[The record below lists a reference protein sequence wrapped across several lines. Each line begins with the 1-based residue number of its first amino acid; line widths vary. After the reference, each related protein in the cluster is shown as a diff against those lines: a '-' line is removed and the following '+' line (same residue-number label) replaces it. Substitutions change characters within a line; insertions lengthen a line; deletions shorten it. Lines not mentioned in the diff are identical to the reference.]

1 MVEREKI
8 IKINVVKN
16 IAVWLYKS
24 LTCVHSDIIE

>member
-1 MVEREKI
+1 MVEREK